1 MTTYNS
7 PFTGQVIQPTDVSY
21 RSITL
26 SANTTLSW
34 PLNGNATP
42 NYAARIMDV
51 TASSASLT
59 LRMPP
64 ANQTSVGNDA
74 LIRNTGA
81 NTFTVA
87 DFSGN
92 TIASITA
99 GQTRYIYITT
109 NSTEAGTWGT
119 IAFGV
124 GSSSPDASSLAGL
137 GLYANGSTL
146 NQSHPTSGIASG
158 YTFQAS
164 DRAQTCL
171 YASGAGT
178 ATIPSSATLGNNWFT
193 LLKNNGSGSLVVSTS
208 GIELIDGLSSKTFQP
223 GDSAFI
229 VCTGSAFITVGFGRS
244 TTYNFSALT
253 KSVST
258 GSYTLTA
265 NEASNLIHEYVGNL
279 TGNVTVTYP
288 PVVSF
293 YVISNQVTDN
303 GYSLTITTG
312 VSGGADALVPAG
324 ETSTLI
330 CDGTNFFN
338 ANTVQ
343 SGASTFSLTNGSAA
357 NPSLYFA
364 SESNTG
370 IYRPGSGKF
379 GVSVLGSQVV
389 DIDANSLE
397 VTGSGNFTLG
407 ISGGLFP

>member
-59 LRMPP
+59 LQMPP

-87 DFSGN
+87 DFDGN
-92 TIASITA
+92 TIASIAA

-109 NSTEAGTWGT
+109 NSTEAGVWGT

-178 ATIPSSATLGNNWFT
+178 ATIPSSTTLGNNWFT

-229 VCTGSAFITVGFGRS
+229 VCTGSAFVTVGFGRS